1 MQPSMKMINQMQARL
16 AKIQQELAETQI
28 EGSAGG
34 GAVKVIVNGQ
44 REFVSIKIDPEFVD
58 PEDVD
63 MLEEAVG
70 AAIGDAMRRAQEL
83 SEDKMGALTGGLKIP
98 GM

>member
-1 MQPSMKMINQMQARL
+1 MKMINQMQARL
-16 AKIQQELAETQI
+16 AKIQQELSETEI

-70 AAIGDAMRRAQEL
+70 AAVSDAMRRAQEL
-83 SEDKMGALTGGLKIP
+83 SENKMGALTGGLKLP